1 VEGAAAGNG
10 GGASAAAG
18 LLGASAQDA
27 AARINAALAGQP
39 VPPLPVGAAP
49 TPASLQAA
57 AVAAAAAAQL
67 AGGFKTTVKVVEINA
82 APASQRNILTRSTW
96 QKEVTAKSGAAVVTK
111 GRYYSPDELAQR
123 KDGDEI
129 PLSLEVSAFDAR
141 QADKAVELIREI
153 MNDTPLPDPRALS
166 KQVADGFAVKKVFVG
181 LEDAPTTFSVI
192 GKILGPKGSYL
203 KHINTISGARVDLR
217 GKGSRQ
223 LPGVPGADLPLHIEI
238 SSRVESQV
246 EEAVRLV
253 EDLVGTVKADYE
265 KYKKTQERNNFN
277 SMVPKPPLPPGWEQA
292 FDPSGRVYYIN
303 HNDKTTSWTPPVM
316 PDAAQGY
323 PGQAPPAAGYYGY
336 PGYDPNAYYGAYGYD
351 PNAYAQYYNYYGY
364 GTGEGQA
371 AGEGQGGA
379 GQEGQ
384 TPAGQAAGEAPGA
397 AAAAAAQPP
406 A

>member
-1 VEGAAAGNG
+1 MEGAAAGNG
-10 GGASAAAG
+10 GGASAGAG
-18 LLGASAQDA
+18 SLGTAASAQDA

-39 VPPLPVGAAP
+39 VPPLPPGGPAT
-49 TPASLQAA
+49 TPAALQAA

-67 AGGFKTTVKVVEINA
+67 AGGFKTTVKVVEINGS
-82 APASQRNILTRSTW
+82 PASQRNILTRGTW

-111 GRYYSPDELAQR
+111 GKFYSPEELAQR

-141 QADKAVELIREI
+141 QVDKAVDLIREI

-181 LEDAPTTFSVI
+181 LEDAPPTFSVI

-265 KYKKTQERNNFN
+265 KYKKSQERNNFN
-277 SMVPKPPLPPGWEQA
+277 SMIPKPPLPPGWEQA

-316 PDAAQGY
+316 PPGPEAAQGY
-323 PGQAPPAAGYYGY
+323 PGQVPPAAGYYGY

-351 PNAYAQYYNYYGY
+351 PNAYAQYYNYYGH
-364 GTGEGQA
+364 GTAEGQA
-371 AGEGQGGA
+371 AGEG
-379 GQEGQ
+379 
-384 TPAGQAAGEAPGA
+384 GEAQGSQ
-397 AAAAAAQPP
+397 AAAAQPQ